1 MNHKA
6 PNKEVRELLRKV
18 AGQGCEVERL
28 GSGHYRVS
36 KPGNLPTVTLSGTN
50 VAKGTWQRTLKL
62 LRGLLG
68 VEV

>member
-1 MNHKA
+1 MNPKA

-18 AGQGCEVERL
+18 ASQGCAVERL

-36 KPGNLPTVTLSGTN
+36 RPGDMPTVVLSGTA
-50 VAKGTWQRTLKL
+50 VAKGTWQKTLKL
-62 LRGLLG
+62 LRGLLR